1 MKEERKA
8 ATGGPAPSWP
18 ILPLTVRWPD
28 AEPEVLEDWFEVE
41 TGLEFFDSEIP
52 SAPVEVVDALG
63 RQVWLVVEGCDVK
76 VFALKTGLQT
86 TLS

>member
-1 MKEERKA
+1 MKEEEKP
-8 ATGGPAPSWP
+8 ATSGVPAPSWP

-41 TGLEFFDSEIP
+41 TGLEFFDSEYSP
-52 SAPVEVVDALG
+52 EPVEVVDALG

-76 VFALKTGLQT
+76 VCLLKPNVQT
-86 TLS
+86 TP